1 MTGSQDARELQRRYK
16 WKKAK
21 RKKEKETMFYQKDA
35 TLEEIF
41 YKTMLLDFE
50 ILLSV
55 ST

>member
-1 MTGSQDARELQRRYK
+1 
-16 WKKAK
+16 
-21 RKKEKETMFYQKDA
+21 MFYQKDA